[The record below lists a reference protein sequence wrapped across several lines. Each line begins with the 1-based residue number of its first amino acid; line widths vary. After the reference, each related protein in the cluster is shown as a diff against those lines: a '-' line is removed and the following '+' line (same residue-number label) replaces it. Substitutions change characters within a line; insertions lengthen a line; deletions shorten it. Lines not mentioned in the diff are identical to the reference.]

1 MVFPQIGQKP
11 LPLYF
16 GYPLAML
23 KFLLILALSLYILS
37 KIGSFIFRGGAAS
50 HQFRPNQ
57 RRPSDGKLHVDTPP
71 RKEKKPNNFKG
82 GDYVDYEEV
91 K

>member
-1 MVFPQIGQKP
+1 
-11 LPLYF
+11 
-16 GYPLAML
+16 ML

-37 KIGSFIFRGGAAS
+37 KVGGFLFRSVSSSQQYRA
-50 HQFRPNQ
+50 QPRKP
-57 RRPSDGKLHVDTPP
+57 DGKIHVDTAPKKD
-71 RKEKKPNNFKG
+71 RKGSSIKG

>member
-1 MVFPQIGQKP
+1 
-11 LPLYF
+11 
-16 GYPLAML
+16 ML

-37 KIGSFIFRGGAAS
+37 KIGGFLFRGGMAS
-50 HQFRPNQ
+50 RQFRPPQ
-57 RRPSDGKLHVDTPP
+57 HKQSDGKIHVDNPP
-71 RKEKKPNNFKG
+71 RKGKKPGNFKG

>member
-1 MVFPQIGQKP
+1 
-11 LPLYF
+11 
-16 GYPLAML
+16 ML

-37 KIGSFIFRGGAAS
+37 KIGGFLFRGGTASRQFRS
-50 HQFRPNQ
+50 HQHRQ
-57 RRPSDGKLHVDTPP
+57 SDGKIHVDDPS
-71 RKEKKPNNFKG
+71 RKGKKPGNFKG

>member
-1 MVFPQIGQKP
+1 
-11 LPLYF
+11 
-16 GYPLAML
+16 ML

-37 KIGSFIFRGGAAS
+37 KIGGFFYRAGAS
-50 HQFRPNQ
+50 SQQPQ
-57 RRPSDGKLHVDTPP
+57 QQP
-71 RKEKKPNNFKG
+71 KKPQGSVRVDKNPGKGQKSTFSG